1 MWLLTSR
8 GDGAPTAAQVLST
21 SIILLAGFLLRY
33 INRGYQIRNKFQSL
47 KAQGIPMI
55 EHSIIFGHLKVVRKL
70 MAGLPPDAYPDY
82 LQTQLQD
89 NWRQLFP
96 QCTKCPPVVYLDT
109 WPLAN
114 PLIVSLSAD
123 VSSQF
128 MQQHS
133 MPRFRDAKDFFY
145 PLTKN
150 RDIVSMGEAEWKIWR
165 KRLNVGFGAQYI
177 TSRIPNI
184 VEEVEEFVNVLKSRA
199 GSGETWGPVFLL
211 EHATR
216 NLTLDISVRFFLNM
230 RLHEQRGNPSPLAV
244 ALEDTL
250 SKMMFRVNILNVVA
264 YYNPWR
270 HFKLWWNYRTLTQQ
284 LIPPM
289 QKRLSELQADSTI
302 PRKTLIDLI
311 VQALEEEAAEE
322 QGSSRKKPQDLIGLA
337 NDSLEVVVGQLNM
350 FMLAGFETTGSAI
363 SWVFRLLCQH
373 PTVLARLR
381 QEHDEILGPDPW
393 GAADALKENPQ
404 LVNMLTYTHAVVRES
419 MRVHTN
425 VGTIRHGDPGFF
437 LTGPPGSGPGFEGKK
452 LPADDFG
459 LWDGVSAIHRDPEM
473 WHRADEFIPE
483 RFLVTDTNDPL
494 CPPPNAWR
502 AFAAGPRNC
511 IGQHLAIVEIKLVI
525 AMVVRCF
532 DIDCTWDEWDRSRQV
547 SSSNLTACY

>member
-1 MWLLTSR
+1 MWLLSSW
-8 GDGAPTAAQVLST
+8 GDSGPTATQILISFIV
-21 SIILLAGFLLRY
+21 LLAGFLLRY
-33 INRGYQIRNKFQSL
+33 INQGYQIRKRFQAL
-47 KAQGIPMI
+47 KAQGIPIM
-55 EHSIIFGHLKVVRKL
+55 EHSLIFGHIKIVRKL
-70 MAGLPPDAYPDY
+70 MSSLPPDAYLDY

-89 NWRQLFP
+89 NWKDLFP

-114 PLIVSLSAD
+114 PFLVSLSAD

-150 RDIVSMGEAEWKIWR
+150 RDIVSMEEDEWKIWR
-165 KRLNVGFGAQYI
+165 KRLNAGFGAQYI
-177 TSRIPNI
+177 TSRIPDI

-199 GSGETWGPVFLL
+199 GEGETWGPMFLL
-211 EHATR
+211 ERATR
-216 NLTLDISVRFFLNM
+216 NLTLDISVRFFLLM
-230 RLHEQRGNPSPLAV
+230 Y
-244 ALEDTL
+244 
-250 SKMMFRVNILNVVA
+250 RVNVFTFVA

-270 HFKLWWNYRTLTQQ
+270 HLKLWWNYRTLTQQ

-289 QKRLSELQADSTI
+289 QRRLSELQADSTI

-322 QGSSRKKPQDLIGLA
+322 QESSGKRPQDLIGLA
-337 NDSLEVVVGQLNM
+337 HDSLEVVVGQVNM
-350 FMLAGFETTGSAI
+350 FMLAGFETTGSTI

-373 PTVLARLR
+373 PAVLARLR
-381 QEHDEILGPDPW
+381 QEHDEVLGPDPW
-393 GAADALKENPQ
+393 GAADVLKENPQ
-404 LVNMLTYTHAVVRES
+404 LANMLPYTHAVVRES

-425 VGTIRHGDPGFF
+425 VGTLRLGDPSFS
-437 LTGPPGSGPGFEGKK
+437 LTAPPGSDPGFEGKK
-452 LPADDFG
+452 LPTDSFT
-459 LWDGVSAIHRDPEM
+459 LWDAVSAIHRDPEI
-473 WHRADEFIPE
+473 WHRAEEFIPE

-494 CPPPNAWR
+494 YPPPNAWR
-502 AFAAGPRNC
+502 GFAAGPRNC
-511 IGQHLAIVEIKLVI
+511 IGQHLALVEVKLVT

-547 SSSNLTACY
+547 PSFYLTACC